1 MDAEVKDKLN
11 DLKIEPLN
19 LGCGLA
25 GLFVGGCA
33 GYATERILDALI
45 PETGNVPLDI
55 LLAIGKWGIAG
66 YVGDKVGED
75 FARMAHTT
83 ISESQRIMEEM
94 FKEMEA
100 EEEAEEVFVEAEVA

>member
-1 MDAEVKDKLN
+1 MDAEIKDILN
-11 DLKIEPLN
+11 NLKIEPLN

-33 GYATERILDALI
+33 GYATERILDTLI
-45 PETGNVPLDI
+45 PETGVIPLDI
-55 LLAIGKWGIAG
+55 LLTVGKLGIAG

-75 FARMAHTT
+75 CARGIYTT

-94 FKEMEA
+94 FEEM
-100 EEEAEEVFVEAEVA
+100 EAEEVFVEAEVA